1 MGEKK
6 DLFSLSIIL
15 YFQGKWE
22 MLSKA
27 QGKKVKAQ
35 YEEEKRKQERTNQ
48 QEVITKL
55 VYFFMNLQVLVK
67 FLFVFSK
74 KMLNDGKKNW
84 EKPNE

>member
-48 QEVITKL
+48 QEVITKI
-55 VYFFMNLQVLVK
+55 VYFFHESTRPCQM
-67 FLFVFSK
+67 FICF
-74 KMLNDGKKNW
+74 
-84 EKPNE
+84 